1 MVITK
6 ICDMDKRQKKNTC
19 DSYQSKFI

>member
-6 ICDMDKRQKKNTC
+6 ICDMDKTKKPHMWQL
-19 DSYQSKFI
+19 SV